1 MDPEDK
7 ERWDATSII
16 LDEWLQKRQALKQ
29 QLAAGALD
37 DPGSSDDSRREEARA
52 VCERLVDYTS
62 SGHFE
67 VYGLLLQ
74 EAQAI
79 NAPATE
85 QEMRRLLTLV
95 DEITE
100 KLLDFN
106 DRYLEGGSVKNLARD
121 LAKLDRS
128 LQSRFDAEDQMLSA
142 LQAARL
148 ALAPR

>member
-1 MDPEDK
+1 
-7 ERWDATSII
+7 
-16 LDEWLQKRQALKQ
+16 
-29 QLAAGALD
+29 
-37 DPGSSDDSRREEARA
+37 
-52 VCERLVDYTS
+52 
-62 SGHFE
+62 
-67 VYGLLLQ
+67 
-74 EAQAI
+74 
-79 NAPATE
+79 
-85 QEMRRLLTLV
+85 MRRLLTLV

-100 KLLDFN
+100 QLLDFN